1 MTDKIGI
8 ILILVLVLGV
18 FAFIQMR
25 KQTKIQ
31 KNLTGHPKGYWL
43 EQGIG
48 IGVAIGVAIGSG
60 NKKT

>member
-1 MTDKIGI
+1 
-8 ILILVLVLGV
+8 VLGV

-48 IGVAIGVAIGSG
+48 IGVAVGVAIGSG